1 MSQACRHADQVS
13 FIVDSAW
20 EKDSRVLNRLQKIAP
35 AECQRSSCQSTAV
48 VAQPAVVVQHRAR
61 GRDPAN
67 ADPISE
73 SIKPTAEQ
81 LENTDYLR
89 FVAGGAYAGQ
99 INEIAAMSLVSR

>member
-1 MSQACRHADQVS
+1 M
-13 FIVDSAW
+13 
-20 EKDSRVLNRLQKIAP
+20 
-35 AECQRSSCQSTAV
+35 
-48 VAQPAVVVQHRAR
+48 
-61 GRDPAN
+61 
-67 ADPISE
+67 SE